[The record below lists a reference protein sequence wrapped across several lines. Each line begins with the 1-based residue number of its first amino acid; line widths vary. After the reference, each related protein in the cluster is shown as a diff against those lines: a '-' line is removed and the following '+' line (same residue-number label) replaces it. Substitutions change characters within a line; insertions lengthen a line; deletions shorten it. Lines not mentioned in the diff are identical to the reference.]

1 MRIALYQPD
10 IPQNSGNIFRLGA
23 CFGISID
30 IIEPAGYIFDD
41 KRFRR
46 SSMDYINHIDYKRHI
61 DWETFFNRS
70 KKNNFRLILLTTK
83 VDKKY
88 YLSERIKKTIL
99 SEGTGGYKYKADY
112 NLLTSRPLTFTM
124 HKMHRA
130 SQDNYYSDSFIN
142 GKYDDNYKSVI
153 ESKEGKNN
161 IRRITP
167 KEALLLQGFNKRFID
182 KALKSGLSDTR
193 LYMLAGNSVPTKLV
207 KAVSKHLI
215 GVK

>member
-30 IIEPAGYIFDD
+30 IIEPTGYIFDD

-61 DWETFFNRS
+61 DWEAFFNWS

-88 YLSERIKKTIL
+88 Y
-99 SEGTGGYKYKADY
+99 DY
-112 NLLTSRPLTFTM
+112 NF
-124 HKMHRA
+124 
-130 SQDNYYSDSFIN
+130 
-142 GKYDDNYKSVI
+142 
-153 ESKEGKNN
+153 KNN
-161 IRRITP
+161 DILIFGRESAGVSEIVHSNVDEQITIP
-167 KEALLLQGFNKRFID
+167 MIKGMRSINVSSAVALVAGEACRQLQLF
-182 KALKSGLSDTR
+182 
-193 LYMLAGNSVPTKLV
+193 
-207 KAVSKHLI
+207 
-215 GVK
+215 